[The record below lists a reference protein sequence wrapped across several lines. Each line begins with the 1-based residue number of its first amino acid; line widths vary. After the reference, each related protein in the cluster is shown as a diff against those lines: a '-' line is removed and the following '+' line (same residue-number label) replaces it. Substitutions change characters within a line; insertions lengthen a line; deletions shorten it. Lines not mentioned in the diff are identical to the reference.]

1 MISLGPLVPLLFAAA
16 ILLAGNGLQ
25 GTLIALRAV
34 SEGFS
39 PTLIGFMGAAYFGG
53 FMLSCVW
60 TAHLIRMVGHI
71 RVFAAL
77 ASVTAAGSLA
87 LVLLIDPIAWMVLRF
102 AMGFAFA
109 GVFMVIESWINESA
123 GNRDRARVLSIYRLV
138 DLTAVTGAQFL
149 LPLFGADSFEI
160 FAIMAIF
167 FCLSLV
173 PVSLSQSSKP
183 KAPESFKF
191 DLGAIWR
198 ISPVAC
204 IGCLT
209 IGLTNSAFRLIGP
222 IYAGEMGLDVTGIAI
237 FMSAG
242 IVGGAVLQFPLGMLS
257 DRFDRRWTLII
268 ATTGASLAALFLT
281 FFAGAEANLLYLGA
295 FAFGA
300 FALPLYSLS
309 AAHAND
315 HAKKGQFVLVA
326 AGLTL
331 FFSIGASMGPL
342 IASLVIE
349 QFGAPA
355 FFTYTSVIHASL
367 IVTVLYRMTR
377 RASVPAHARS
387 RFVTLLRTSP
397 AIYRLARRAI
407 RRNGGEKPDGAA

>member
-1 MISLGPLVPLLFAAA
+1 MISLGPLLPLLCAAG

-25 GTLIALRAV
+25 GTLIALRAT
-34 SEGFS
+34 SEGFPPS
-39 PTLIGFMGAAYFGG
+39 MIGIMGAAYFSG

-77 ASVTAAGSLA
+77 ASITAAGSLL
-87 LVLLIDPIAWMVLRF
+87 LVLFIDPYSWIIIRAL
-102 AMGFAFA
+102 MGFSFA
-109 GVFMVIESWINESA
+109 GVFMVIESWLNESA

-138 DLTAVTGAQFL
+138 DLMAVTGAQFL
-149 LPLFGADSFEI
+149 LPVFGTDGFEI
-160 FAIMAIF
+160 FAIMAIL

-173 PVSLSQSSKP
+173 PVSLSDRSKP
-183 KAPESFKF
+183 KAPDTFKF

-198 ISPVAC
+198 ISPLAC

-222 IYAGEMGLDVTGIAI
+222 LYAQEMGLDVTGVAI

-242 IVGGAVLQFPLGMLS
+242 IVGGAALQFPFGMLS

-268 ATTGASLAALFLT
+268 ATAGASAAGLFLT
-281 FFAGAEANLLYLGA
+281 FVAADQPRLIYAGA
-295 FAFGA
+295 FMFGA

-315 HAKKGQFVLVA
+315 HARKGQYVLVA
-326 AGLTL
+326 AGLTM
-331 FFSIGASMGPL
+331 FFSLGASLGPI

-349 QFGAPA
+349 RFGAPS
-355 FFTYTSVIHASL
+355 FFTYTCVVHASL
-367 IVTVLYRMTR
+367 IFTVLYRMSR
-377 RASVPAHARS
+377 RPSVPVHARS
-387 RFVTLLRTSP
+387 RFETLLRTSP
-397 AIYRLARRAI
+397 AMFKLARR
-407 RRNGGEKPDGAA
+407 RNGRKRG

>member
-1 MISLGPLVPLLFAAA
+1 MISLGPLLPLLCAAG

-25 GTLIALRAV
+25 GTLVALRAT
-34 SEGFS
+34 SEGF
-39 PTLIGFMGAAYFGG
+39 PPIMIGIMGAAYFFG

-77 ASVTAAGSLA
+77 ASITAAGT
-87 LVLLIDPIAWMVLRF
+87 LVLVLYIDPYAWIAVRAL
-102 AMGFAFA
+102 MGFCFA
-109 GVFMVIESWINESA
+109 GVFMVVESWLNESA
-123 GNRDRARVLSIYRLV
+123 GNRDRARLLSIYRLV

-149 LPLFGADSFEI
+149 LPIFGTDGFEI
-160 FAIMAIF
+160 FAVMAILL
-167 FCLSLV
+167 CLSLV
-173 PVSLSQSSKP
+173 PVSLSDRSRP
-183 KAPESFKF
+183 KAPDSFKF

-198 ISPVAC
+198 ISPLAC
-204 IGCLT
+204 LGCMT

-222 IYAGEMGLDVTGIAI
+222 LYAQDMGLDTTGVAI

-242 IVGGAVLQFPLGMLS
+242 IVGGAALQFPFGMLS

-268 ATTGASLAALFLT
+268 ATAGASAAGLFLT
-281 FFAGAEANLLYLGA
+281 FVTGGQPQLIYAGAFL
-295 FAFGA
+295 FGA

-315 HAKKGQFVLVA
+315 HAQKGQYVLVA

-331 FFSIGASMGPL
+331 FFSLGASLGPI
-342 IASLVIE
+342 IASLVIA
-349 QFGAPA
+349 QFGAPS
-355 FFTYTSVIHASL
+355 FFTYTCVVHASL

-377 RASVPAHARS
+377 RPGVPLKERS
-387 RFVTLLRTSP
+387 RFETLLRTSP
-397 AIYRLARRAI
+397 AIFKLAR
-407 RRNGGEKPDGAA
+407 RRNGGNGDG

>member
-1 MISLGPLVPLLFAAA
+1 MISLGPLVPLLLAAA

-25 GTLIALRAV
+25 GTLVALRAT

-39 PTLIGFMGAAYFGG
+39 PSLIGFMGAAYFGG

-60 TAHLIRMVGHI
+60 TAHLIRAVGHI

-87 LVLLIDPIAWMVLRF
+87 LVLIIDPYAWMVLRF

-109 GVFMVIESWINESA
+109 GVFMVIESWLNESA
-123 GNRDRARVLSIYRLV
+123 GNRDRGRVLSIYRLV
-138 DLTAVTGAQFL
+138 DLAAVTGAQFL
-149 LPLFGADSFEI
+149 LPVFGTDGFEI

-173 PVSLSQSSKP
+173 PVSLSESSKP
-183 KAPESFKF
+183 KAPDSFKF

-198 ISPVAC
+198 ISPLAC
-204 IGCLT
+204 VGCLT

-222 IYAGEMGLDVTGIAI
+222 LYAGEMGLDVTGIAI

-257 DRFDRRWTLII
+257 DRFDRRWTLIL
-268 ATTGASLAALFLT
+268 ATGGAALAGLFLN
-281 FFAGAEANLLYLGA
+281 FFAGSEPNLLYFGA
-295 FAFGA
+295 FVFGA

-315 HAKKGQFVLVA
+315 RAQKGQYVLVA

-331 FFSIGASMGPL
+331 FFSLGASIGPL
-342 IASLVIE
+342 IASVVIE

-355 FFTYTSVIHASL
+355 FFTYTSIIHASL
-367 IVTVLYRMTR
+367 IVNVLYRMTR
-377 RASVPAHARS
+377 RPSVPVHARS

-397 AIYRLARRAI
+397 AIYRLARKVVRK
-407 RRNGGEKPDGAA
+407 NGNGNA